1 MERLDKRFGTIA
13 IEFGMITKQQLL
25 DAMKMQIEDDLA
37 GKEHR
42 LLGQIL
48 MAGRIITKDQIR
60 LVLAEMGIKPNL
72 AY

>member
-48 MAGRIITKDQIR
+48 IAAGIITKDQVRI
-60 LVLAEMGIKPNL
+60 VLAEMGIKPNL